1 MVLPLRVWL
10 NGQGGE
16 APSAQLAHTIDI
28 SPIGCR
34 LGGLRERPFP
44 GQTIALQRGQHKAAF
59 RVVWSSELAA
69 NENQAGIE
77 ALDYGRNIWGVELP
91 PPPFAP
97 KTSNVAVKAVKN
109 VVVSPSSSPS
119 PSSFSSPARVQ
130 QQSAANFPKLPSTY
144 LNWKLGLSLLVLAVF
159 GGWSLHQVVFGGN
172 RIEIYARVPGPPSRK
187 DLAPPKPKARAGSAV
202 LTKALDSSASLL
214 QVGEAPI
221 GHVVYPVA
229 PDGSSKGKVSLQII
243 LAANGVV
250 KQIRALSGPQS
261 LAEAAAY
268 AVRMWRYR
276 PLTGSEQI
284 AQRETSVIVNFV
296 GGDVVSLQFP
306 SSNGLRN

>member
-59 RVVWSSELAA
+59 RVVWSSQLAA

-91 PPPFAP
+91 PAPFAP
-97 KTSNVAVKAVKN
+97 KTSNAAVQN
-109 VVVSPSSSPS
+109 VVVSPSPS
-119 PSSFSSPARVQ
+119 PSSSSSPARVQ
-130 QQSAANFPKLPSTY
+130 QSNASFPKVLPSAY
-144 LNWKLGLSLLVLAVF
+144 LNWKFGMGLLVLAVF
-159 GGWSLHQVVFGGN
+159 GGWSLHQVVSGGN
-172 RIEIYARVPGPPSRK
+172 RIEIYARIPGPPSSK
-187 DLAPPKPKARAGSAV
+187 DLAPPKLKPRAESAL
-202 LTKALDSSASLL
+202 LTKTLDSSTARL
-214 QVGEAPI
+214 QVGEAPV

-243 LAANGVV
+243 VAANGVV
-250 KQIRALSGPQS
+250 KQIRAVGGAQS
-261 LAEAAAY
+261 LAEAAAR
-268 AVRMWRYR
+268 AVRLWRYR
-276 PLTGSEQI
+276 PITGGEQI
-284 AQRETSVIVNFV
+284 AQRETSVVVNFV